1 MRCNIDEMCSVTA
14 EAYNTKRS
22 TYTPVEHMGEG
33 MRSIYMLSLLE
44 AYTQDNNRIP
54 SVILV
59 KDPETFLHPELQ
71 KKAGEILY
79 RLSKKNQILFSTHS
93 PDMILTSAATRY
105 GRLCWT
111 NSIIPFYGSGLI

>member
-44 AYTQDNNRIP
+44 
-54 SVILV
+54 
-59 KDPETFLHPELQ
+59 
-71 KKAGEILY
+71 
-79 RLSKKNQILFSTHS
+79 
-93 PDMILTSAATRY
+93 LTPRTTT
-105 GRLCWT
+105 GF
-111 NSIIPFYGSGLI
+111 PV